1 MMIRK
6 AMDSDFAAI
15 WPIFHEIAMA
25 GDTYAYK
32 TDISYDEAFQIWM
45 TLPVKTFVAEEDGQ
59 ILGTYYIKANQAG
72 PGAHIC
78 NCGYMVA
85 SNARGKGLATAM
97 CKHSQKVAV
106 ELGFDGMQFNFVAS
120 TNKGA
125 VRLWSRLG
133 FETVGTLPKAFKHP
147 IKGNVDAFVMFKWLA
162 D

>member
-1 MMIRK
+1 MMIREAK
-6 AMDSDFAAI
+6 DSDFAAI
-15 WPIFHEIAMA
+15 WPIFHEIARA

-32 TDISYDEAFQIWM
+32 TEISCDEAFQVWM

-125 VRLWSRLG
+125 VRLWGRLG